1 MTEIKVVMEGINSKG
16 FGFAP
21 KMVMKDQRL
30 DIESKA
36 IYMYFSSYCGAAEA
50 SFPKLETI
58 LYDLKISK
66 TRYYKYFKPLKDLGY
81 IEVQQRR
88 TQNKDGKWVADSNL
102 YILKQM
108 INTQITVDDTD
119 SKTTQKNKKCNSE
132 TIENTLYFDLPQNDE
147 HQNDEH
153 QNEED
158 NNNNSINSN
167 SINNNSMIDDD
178 ELNRRKQ
185 LYKEWTGVG
194 RVTPPI
200 VKFLKE
206 NSMQLSNQLFDLLLE
221 KAVTNASTNKKIYS
235 YLKTSILNC
244 IKDKEFTL
252 EEYERER
259 NISDKDFRKKP
270 NNGSNS
276 NIKTK
281 KVITTQHNINQT
293 FRKYDSDELEKMLL
307 ENQKGKF

>member
-1 MTEIKVVMEGINSKG
+1 MIDNKVVMEGINSKG

-21 KMVMKDQRL
+21 KLVMKDQRL
-30 DIESKA
+30 DIESKG
-36 IYMYFSSYCGAAEA
+36 IYMYFSSYCGAGETA
-50 SFPKLETI
+50 FPKLETI

-88 TQNKDGKWVADSNL
+88 IKNEDGKWVADSNL

-108 INTQITVDDTD
+108 INTQITVDATD
-119 SKTTQKNKKCNSE
+119 SKTTVNENECDSE
-132 TIENTLYFDLPQNDE
+132 TIENTPSVELPHFDEPQADE
-147 HQNDEH
+147 P

-158 NNNNSINSN
+158 NNSNSINSN
-167 SINNNSMIDDD
+167 SINSNSMIDDD

-185 LYKEWTGVG
+185 LYKEWTDAN

-206 NSMQLSNQLFDLLLE
+206 NSMKLSNELFDLLLE
-221 KAVTNASTNKKIYS
+221 KAVTNASTDKKIYS

-244 IKDKEFTL
+244 IKDNEFTL

-270 NNGSNS
+270 NNRSNTR
-276 NIKTK
+276 TK

-293 FRKYDSDELEKMLL
+293 FEKYNSDELERMLL